1 MFGARVGLA
10 EEAAEGGV
18 VGQVRERGKLQ
29 LVERDV
35 RRVEVDGGDGNGR
48 GREIAEHVAA
58 ARRDGDEPLARLE
71 AQRVEIDDRVL
82 PDLRIDEAAEGERE
96 QPLLDALPGGG
107 LVAMHG
113 LAQASIARAPEGGF
127 LCGCGMLSCGHRSP
141 LFPVL
146 SVRCA
151 GSR

>member
-1 MFGARVGLA
+1 MLCARVGLG

-35 RRVEVDGGDGNGR
+35 RRVEVDGGDRNRR
-48 GREIAEHVAA
+48 GGEVAQHVAA
-58 ARRDGDEPLARLE
+58 ARRDGDEPLALLE
-71 AQRVEIDDRVL
+71 AQRLEIDDRVL

-96 QPLLDALPGGG
+96 QPLLDALARGR
-107 LVAMHG
+107 LVAMHR
-113 LAQASIARAPEGGF
+113 LAQASIARAPEGGV
-127 LCGCGMLSCGHRSP
+127 LCGDGILSCGHRSP

-151 GSR
+151 SGR